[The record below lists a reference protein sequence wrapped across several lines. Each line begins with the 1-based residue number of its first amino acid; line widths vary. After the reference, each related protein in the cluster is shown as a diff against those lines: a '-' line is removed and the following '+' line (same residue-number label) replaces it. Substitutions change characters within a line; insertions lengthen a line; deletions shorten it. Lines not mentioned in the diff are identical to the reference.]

1 MFIAGS
7 AAGAIGETMIKL
19 APVLLAALALA
30 GCVTASPRERVRSEL
45 LSAGL
50 KPRMADC
57 LADRLVDR
65 LSVGELRQLGRA
77 AKLPRKDVGNMS
89 INELADRLA
98 AVGDPHIVSVV
109 TSAGLGCAIAS

>member
-1 MFIAGS
+1 V
-7 AAGAIGETMIKL
+7 KRL
-19 APVLLAALALA
+19 APTLLGLAILA
-30 GCVTASPRERVRSEL
+30 GCATPSPRERVHQEL

-50 KPRMADC
+50 KPRMANC

-65 LSVGELRQLGRA
+65 LSIAELRQLGRA

-89 INELADRLA
+89 LNEMVDRLQ
-98 AVGDPHIVSVV
+98 AVGDPHIVRVV

>member
-1 MFIAGS
+1 MNRF
-7 AAGAIGETMIKL
+7 
-19 APVLLAALALA
+19 APALLAVLVLA
-30 GCVTASPRERVRSEL
+30 GCATTSPRERVRSEL
-45 LSAGL
+45 LTAGL
-50 KPRMADC
+50 KPRLANC

-65 LSVGELRQLGRA
+65 LSIAELRQLGRA
-77 AKLPRKDVGNMS
+77 AKLPRKDVGAMS

>member
-1 MFIAGS
+1 MTRF
-7 AAGAIGETMIKL
+7 
-19 APVLLAALALA
+19 APALLAMLVLA
-30 GCVTASPRERVRSEL
+30 GCATTSPRERVRAEL
-45 LSAGL
+45 LQAGI
-50 KPRMADC
+50 KPRMANC

-65 LSVGELRQLGRA
+65 LSLGELRQLGRA